1 MGNLTTSQSES
12 VINALKND
20 NVQKLQTLFTTS
32 AVPVNTEITD
42 GRTAIILCAIYDSQ
56 QCLTCLIENGNDIN
70 IPDKRDNSTALILAA
85 KFGYNQII
93 NILISHNCQVEA
105 KNAFGLNALDIAI
118 IRGNYETCLF
128 LLDNTSLTVNKS
140 IENYQALNEQLNFPK
155 FNLELFYHCL
165 INKISLDKVPSFAN
179 VGGKR
184 RRQFEGKVPDPNES
198 WIDFVKRLY
207 RLELYQPPLV
217 DADQVQNKNTLYM
230 RMQTGLVE
238 MEYGVKMKL
247 NRNENPDIE
256 MMEER
261 KVNRPND
268 EEKRLTNNFVL
279 ANQVDEPISKI
290 EGDNSLPNPLKRE
303 LNETEEQL
311 SQPPKTGEDPT
322 RIVLEPEKLIM
333 KENLSA

>member
-1 MGNLTTSQSES
+1 
-12 VINALKND
+12 
-20 NVQKLQTLFTTS
+20 
-32 AVPVNTEITD
+32 
-42 GRTAIILCAIYDSQ
+42 
-56 QCLTCLIENGNDIN
+56 
-70 IPDKRDNSTALILAA
+70 
-85 KFGYNQII
+85 
-93 NILISHNCQVEA
+93 
-105 KNAFGLNALDIAI
+105 
-118 IRGNYETCLF
+118 
-128 LLDNTSLTVNKS
+128 
-140 IENYQALNEQLNFPK
+140 
-155 FNLELFYHCL
+155 
-165 INKISLDKVPSFAN
+165 
-179 VGGKR
+179 
-184 RRQFEGKVPDPNES
+184 
-198 WIDFVKRLY
+198 
-207 RLELYQPPLV
+207 
-217 DADQVQNKNTLYM
+217 
-230 RMQTGLVE
+230 MQTGLVE